1 MKKAGPLGAHGHVM
15 AGPGGA
21 ASRRGT
27 DRAERSKGERER
39 KERPVERS
47 GHSIAYGV
55 VSALYAIY
63 APFPFPTYI

>member
-1 MKKAGPLGAHGHVM
+1 MKKAGPM
-15 AGPGGA
+15 AMSWRAKEQQRAGEG
-21 ASRRGT
+21 RTER
-27 DRAERSKGERER
+27 RAERSKGERER